1 MMIQLARRFLT
12 EPDKRLLAKLAWN
25 CGWKGMLAI
34 NAFNRRRKRGVYF
47 PAFVFLSVTNKCN
60 LHCQGCWVSVNS
72 PPRVLDGATL
82 DRVVTECKAQGASF
96 FGILGGEPLLH
107 PEILDVIAR
116 HGDCYFQLFT
126 NGTLL
131 TDEVAAKLRRLGN
144 VTPLVSVEG
153 SEQVSDERR
162 GGREVFRR
170 SMAGIDACRRN
181 RLFFG
186 VATSVCRS
194 NYSDLVSRKF
204 VDELI
209 GRGAHYLW
217 YYIYRPVGAD
227 PTPELALTENEIV
240 ELRQFMVDIRGQ
252 APIVVVD
259 AYWDHEGRAL
269 CPAATGISHHIG
281 PGGDV
286 EPCPVVQFARENIGD
301 GSHMVN
307 QIIESSFLEQFR
319 GFASSTTRGCVLM
332 DHPEALRQFLI
343 EQNAKDTT
351 GRGTG
356 LEELAG
362 MAALPCHHVPGREI
376 PEKQWMYRFAKKH
389 WFFGFG
395 AYG

>member
-1 MMIQLARRFLT
+1 MMLQLARRFLT

-72 PPRVLDGATL
+72 PPRVLDGGTL

-107 PEILDVIAR
+107 PEIFDVISR

-144 VTPLVSVEG
+144 VTPLISVEG

-162 GGREVFRR
+162 GGNEVYRR
-170 SMAGIDACRRN
+170 SMSGIDACRRN

-194 NYSDLVSRKF
+194 NFSDLVSRKF

-209 GRGAHYLW
+209 ARGAHYLW

-227 PTPELALTENEIV
+227 PSPELALSENEIV
-240 ELRQFMVDIRGQ
+240 ELRQFMVNIRAE

-301 GSHMVN
+301 GSQMVK
-307 QIIESSFLEQFR
+307 QITESKFLERFR
-319 GFASSTTRGCVLM
+319 EFSSSATRGCVLM

-356 LEELAG
+356 LKELAG
-362 MAALPCHHVPGREI
+362 MATLPCHHVPGREI

>member
-1 MMIQLARRFLT
+1 MLIQLTRRLLT
-12 EPDKRLLAKLAWN
+12 EPDKRLLLKLAWN
-25 CGWKGMLAI
+25 CGWKGMRAI

-72 PPRVLDGATL
+72 PSKALDGATL
-82 DRVVTECKAQGASF
+82 DRVITECKAQGACF

-107 PEILDVIAR
+107 PAIFDVIAK
-116 HGDCYFQLFT
+116 HGDCYFQLFS

-131 TDEVAAKLRRLGN
+131 TDEVARKLRRLGN
-144 VTPLVSVEG
+144 VTPVISVEG
-153 SEQVSDERR
+153 SAQVSDERR
-162 GGREVFRR
+162 GGKEVYRR
-170 SMAGIDACRRN
+170 SMDGIDACRRN

-194 NYSDLVSRKF
+194 NFSDLVSRQF

-209 GRGAHYLW
+209 ARGAHYLW
-217 YYIYRPVGAD
+217 YYIYRPVGAS
-227 PTPELALTENEIV
+227 PSPELALTEDEILK
-240 ELRQFMVDIRGQ
+240 LRQFMVDIRGQ
-252 APIVVVD
+252 APILVVD
-259 AYWDHEGRAL
+259 AYWDDEGRAL
-269 CPAATGISHHIG
+269 CPAATGISHHIN
-281 PGGDV
+281 PAGDV

-301 GSHMVN
+301 GSQMVK
-307 QIIESSFLEQFR
+307 QITESKFLEKFR
-319 GFASSTTRGCVLM
+319 EFARHTTRGCVLM
-332 DHPEALRQFLI
+332 DHPEQLRQFMI
-343 EQNAKDTT
+343 EQNARDST

-356 LEELAG
+356 LEELAA
-362 MAALPCHHVPGREI
+362 MKSLPCHYNPGREI